1 MIPPMGDLERAR
13 AVYRAAT
20 DGTGGNVALLVHAL
34 GDGDLLVRLVAAIGL
49 SRLTP
54 ERLPEPVVREM
65 LATVIAAY
73 DEPSVARAFEEVAA
87 TEDDCP
93 NLQQELVLALGR
105 LPAGSA
111 DFAVPQLVGL
121 WSRDRSFYE
130 AALAAVCLSFP
141 TRATTSVAAHD
152 LTPMQAGVL
161 DAVVGDRSMWEACGD
176 TPEVLAAR
184 GLPDTRPG
192 MYAVLRRFNG

>member
-1 MIPPMGDLERAR
+1 MIAPMSDLERAS
-13 AVYRAAT
+13 AMYHAAT
-20 DGTGGNVALLVHAL
+20 NGTGGNIDLLVHAL

-49 SRLTP
+49 SRLAP

-73 DEPSVARAFEEVAA
+73 DEPSVARDFEEVAA

-121 WSRDRSFYE
+121 WWRDRSFYE
-130 AALAAVCLSFP
+130 AALAAICLSFP
-141 TRATTSVAAHD
+141 TRETSVAAHD

-161 DAVVGDRSMWEACGD
+161 DAVVGDRPMWEACGD

-184 GLPDTRPG
+184 GLPLTRPE
-192 MYAVLRRFNG
+192 MYALLRQFNG